1 MTSLGG
7 INLEQKKLNCMK
19 RFLFTSAV
27 LFFTFVSNIY
37 SCSNA
42 PANSEEQA
50 NKPENSMDTAKDTSK
65 HYETAIFAG
74 GCFWGVQYYF
84 EKAKGVISTEVG
96 YTGGHIDNPTYQQV
110 CTHTTGHFEA
120 IKVTY
125 DPKVT
130 SYEAMVKLFFNI
142 HDPTQT
148 DGQGP
153 DIGEQYMSVVFYAD
167 DNQKQIATKVMD
179 VLRGKGYKLATQL
192 KHTSTFWVAEN
203 YHQHHYDKEGS
214 TPYCHKFQ
222 DKFN

>member
-1 MTSLGG
+1 
-7 INLEQKKLNCMK
+7 MK
-19 RFLFTSAV
+19 RILFTSAAI
-27 LFFTFVSNIY
+27 FFTFVSNIY

-42 PANSEEQA
+42 KQNKEQQTP
-50 NKPENSMDTAKDTSK
+50 NTDNMSTTYDPKDTSK

-84 EKAKGVISTEVG
+84 EKAKGVVNTEVG
-96 YTGGHIDNPTYQQV
+96 YIGGHIDNPTYQQV
-110 CTHTTGHFEA
+110 CTHTTGHYEA
-120 IKVTY
+120 IRVTY

-130 SYEAMVKLFFNI
+130 TYEAMCKLFFNI

-153 DIGEQYMSVVFYAD
+153 DIGEQYLSVVFYMND
-167 DNQKQIATKVMD
+167 SQKQIADKVMKM
-179 VLRGKGYKLATQL
+179 LTAKGYKLATQL
-192 KHTSTFWVAEN
+192 KQATTFWVAEG
-203 YHQHHYDKEGS
+203 YHQHHYDHEGT

>member
-1 MTSLGG
+1 
-7 INLEQKKLNCMK
+7 MK
-19 RFLFTSAV
+19 RFFFTTAA

-37 SCSNA
+37 SCSSA
-42 PANSEEQA
+42 A
-50 NKPENSMDTAKDTSK
+50 NKQQELNQTTENMNATTDTSK

-84 EKAKGVISTEVG
+84 EKAKGVINTEVG
-96 YTGGHIDNPTYQQV
+96 YIGGHVDNPTYQQV
-110 CTHTTGHFEA
+110 CSHTTGHYEA
-120 IKVTY
+120 IRVTY

-148 DGQGP
+148 NGQGP
-153 DIGEQYMSVVFYAD
+153 DIGEQYMSVIFFMD
-167 DNQKQIATKVMD
+167 DHQKQIADTVMST
-179 VLRGKGYKLATQL
+179 LKGKGYKLATQL
-192 KHTSTFWVAEN
+192 KKATTFWVAES
-203 YHQHHYDKEGS
+203 YHQHHYDHEGT